1 MVHASYLDISLLSI
15 VDSFV
20 QKTFYSKVQS
30 YWSLGMLFG
39 LYHNIAHLYVI
50 IDALWFWGDIYML
63 WYNRTFI
70 TWYILVSMDW
80 IA

>member
-1 MVHASYLDISLLSI
+1 MVYASYLDISLLSI
-15 VDSFV
+15 VNSFV
-20 QKTFYSKVQS
+20 QKTFYSKMQS

-39 LYHNIAHLYVI
+39 LYHNIADLYVN
-50 IDALWFWGDIYML
+50 IDALWFLCDIFML

-70 TWYILVSMDW
+70 TWYILLFMDW